1 MSEKEI
7 EEGNLGISL
16 PGQEDDDVLSLMIV
30 DDEFLVRIGIRETIP
45 WGEHGFLIAGEA
57 ENGEEGLE
65 LAKRIQPDIIITDIR
80 MPNMDGLEFMSRL
93 KEEGIDAKVIVL
105 SGYDEFD
112 YAREALK
119 YGALAYLLKPI
130 ENHQL
135 LETVRNA
142 GQTII
147 KEREL
152 KRRYSDL
159 EQEVS
164 SIVRHQLIRAIEGV
178 PVTLSADDLKRI
190 NFPLQENKIIIL
202 IRIDD
207 YELLRIQNLE
217 NLGIVTQVISTM
229 DAKIDGIRRSIILEK
244 NKDEWVIIIDLEQYN
259 NMEIIYSLCQDILR
273 LIYQCSELT
282 RDEMTF
288 SIGIS
293 NPFLD
298 VMELSRAYNEA
309 LQASRY
315 KLIPRTNSINHINE
329 INSADRQEYLQRAIM
344 ILKDNYHKAITVETV
359 ANNLSLS
366 PSYLMHLFKS
376 KLGKTFGECLMD
388 FRISVAKELLQE
400 PSYRIYEIAERVGY
414 KDPKYFS
421 QIFKKVTGFTPKE
434 YSKIPLKRC

>member
-1 MSEKEI
+1 MSEKEM
-7 EEGNLGISL
+7 EEGNLGIGP

-45 WGEHGFLIAGEA
+45 WGEHGFFIAGEA

-152 KRRYSDL
+152 KKRYSDL

-190 NFPLQENKIIIL
+190 DFPLRENKAIIL
-202 IRIDD
+202 IRMDD
-207 YELLRIQNLE
+207 YELLRIQNFE
-217 NLGIVTQVISTM
+217 NLGKITQVISTM
-229 DAKIDGIRRSIILEK
+229 DAKIDGMRRSIVLEK
-244 NKDEWVIIIDLEQYN
+244 NKDEWVIIIDLEQYS
-259 NMEIIYSLCQDILR
+259 NMETIYGLCQDILR
-273 LIYQCSELT
+273 LIYRYSEL
-282 RDEMTF
+282 
-288 SIGIS
+288 
-293 NPFLD
+293 
-298 VMELSRAYNEA
+298 
-309 LQASRY
+309 
-315 KLIPRTNSINHINE
+315 
-329 INSADRQEYLQRAIM
+329 
-344 ILKDNYHKAITVETV
+344 
-359 ANNLSLS
+359 
-366 PSYLMHLFKS
+366 
-376 KLGKTFGECLMD
+376 
-388 FRISVAKELLQE
+388 
-400 PSYRIYEIAERVGY
+400 
-414 KDPKYFS
+414 
-421 QIFKKVTGFTPKE
+421 
-434 YSKIPLKRC
+434 